1 MDEDAARALL
11 GIDGAAGATEVRAAY
26 RRLIRDAHPDR
37 GAADGARAAALNE
50 AYALLV
56 RRRRSR
62 SGPTA
67 PAGPTP
73 PTPDPGAPEARRSDD
88 GASGTEPAPAEV
100 LDGDTIH
107 IGAPTD
113 EAFTL
118 LVEACHRI
126 GHVSYLDRSCAILE
140 AMVQVPDQGTCSLL
154 ITLQGRA
161 DGTDAFCTLEA
172 VERVA
177 QPPVGPVTTALL
189 EALLDPLGGPPAR

>member
-1 MDEDAARALL
+1 VDEDGARALL
-11 GIDGAAGATEVRAAY
+11 GIDRAAGPEEVRAAY

-37 GAADGARAAALNE
+37 GGTDGIRAAALNE
-50 AYALLV
+50 AYAVLI
-56 RRRRSR
+56 RRRRTRPGGTSPTGSATPGTPPSR
-62 SGPTA
+62 
-67 PAGPTP
+67 PAG
-73 PTPDPGAPEARRSDD
+73 A
-88 GASGTEPAPAEV
+88 ASRPVGQVPAEV

-107 IGAPTD
+107 IAAPAD
-113 EAFTL
+113 EALAL

-140 AMVQVPDQGTCSLL
+140 AMVTVPDQGTCSLL

-177 QPPVGPVTTALL
+177 QPPVGPVTAALL
-189 EALLDPLGGPPAR
+189 RALLDPLGGASAR

>member
-1 MDEDAARALL
+1 VDEDAARALL
-11 GIDGAAGATEVRAAY
+11 GIDRSAGAPEARAAY

-50 AYALLV
+50 AYAVLV
-56 RRRRSR
+56 RRRRAGAGR
-62 SGPTA
+62 SSTAAPGRHGPGSPPP
-67 PAGPTP
+67 PA
-73 PTPDPGAPEARRSDD
+73 R
-88 GASGTEPAPAEV
+88 PAEQVPAEV

-107 IGAPTD
+107 IAAPAD
-113 EAFTL
+113 EAFAL
-118 LVEACHRI
+118 LLEACHRI

-140 AMVQVPDQGTCSLL
+140 AMVRVPDEGTCSLL

-177 QPPVGPVTTALL
+177 QPPVGPVTAALL
-189 EALLDPLGGPPAR
+189 DALLDPLDGGPAR

>member
-1 MDEDAARALL
+1 VDEDAARALL
-11 GIDGAAGATEVRAAY
+11 GIGRSAGAAEARVAY

-37 GAADGARAAALNE
+37 NATDGARAAALNE
-50 AYALLV
+50 AYAVLV
-56 RRRRSR
+56 RRRRAR
-62 SGPTA
+62 SSTA
-67 PAGPTP
+67 VPA
-73 PTPDPGAPEARRSDD
+73 DPVVPADP
-88 GASGTEPAPAEV
+88 ASPAEPVPAEV

-107 IGAPTD
+107 IAAPAD
-113 EAFTL
+113 EAFAL

-140 AMVQVPDQGTCSLL
+140 AMVSVPDQGTCSLL

-177 QPPVGPVTTALL
+177 QPPVGPVTAALL
-189 EALLDPLGGPPAR
+189 QALLDPLGGTSAR

>member
-1 MDEDAARALL
+1 VDEDAARALL
-11 GIDGAAGATEVRAAY
+11 GIGRSAGPAEARVAY

-37 GAADGARAAALNE
+37 NATDGARAAALNE
-50 AYALLV
+50 AYAVLV
-56 RRRRSR
+56 RRRRAR
-62 SGPTA
+62 SSTTV
-67 PAGPTP
+67 PADPTP
-73 PTPDPGAPEARRSDD
+73 PADD
-88 GASGTEPAPAEV
+88 VVRAEPAAPAEPVPAEV

-107 IGAPTD
+107 IAAPAD
-113 EAFTL
+113 EAFAL

-140 AMVQVPDQGTCSLL
+140 AMVTVPGQGTCSLL

-177 QPPVGPVTTALL
+177 QPPVGPVTAALL
-189 EALLDPLGGPPAR
+189 HALVDPLGGAPAR

>member
-1 MDEDAARALL
+1 VEEDAARALL
-11 GIDGAAGATEVRAAY
+11 GIGRSAGPAEARVAY

-37 GAADGARAAALNE
+37 NATDGARAAALNE
-50 AYALLV
+50 AYAVLV
-56 RRRRSR
+56 RRRRTR
-62 SGPTA
+62 SSTSVPAEPTA
-67 PAGPTP
+67 PADNTSPA
-73 PTPDPGAPEARRSDD
+73 DPGVPA
-88 GASGTEPAPAEV
+88 EPAAPAEPVPAEV

-107 IGAPTD
+107 IAAPAD
-113 EAFTL
+113 EAFAL

-140 AMVQVPDQGTCSLL
+140 AMVRVPDQGTCSLL

-177 QPPVGPVTTALL
+177 QPPVGPVTAALL
-189 EALLDPLGGPPAR
+189 EALVDPLGGAPAR